1 MDVFISLKFEGKMKK
16 YFAGLIL
23 IWVLALPSICRAG
36 EATDFIE
43 VKQDKLFDLI
53 KNFDSKSKINAA
65 LDELIDFDFIVKD
78 ALGDEWDNLNP
89 TQKSEFSRL
98 FKELFRKSYE
108 NNLKK
113 TLRYHNEYM
122 GEESVNGATYV
133 KMRIT
138 ESSKDSSEP
147 IDVEFKVVK
156 TENGLK
162 VRDVVTEDESVV
174 KSYRSQFLRV
184 IHKDGIQTLLR
195 KMKNR
200 LKNSSMIFL

>member
-1 MDVFISLKFEGKMKK
+1 V
-16 YFAGLIL
+16 
-23 IWVLALPSICRAG
+23 
-36 EATDFIE
+36 
-43 VKQDKLFDLI
+43 
-53 KNFDSKSKINAA
+53 
-65 LDELIDFDFIVKD
+65 
-78 ALGDEWDNLNP
+78 
-89 TQKSEFSRL
+89 
-98 FKELFRKSYE
+98 
-108 NNLKK
+108 
-113 TLRYHNEYM
+113 

-184 IHKDGIQTLLR
+184 IRKDGIQVLLR

-200 LKNSSMIFL
+200 LKNSSMVFL

>member
-1 MDVFISLKFEGKMKK
+1 MKSFFKVLIACGIFLVSLPC
-16 YFAGLIL
+16 Y
-23 IWVLALPSICRAG
+23 AG

-53 KNFDSKSKINAA
+53 KNFDSKNKINAV

-78 ALGDEWDNLNP
+78 ALGDEWNNLTANE
-89 TQKSEFSRL
+89 KLEFSRL

-113 TLRYHNEYM
+113 TLRYHNEYV

-138 ESSKDSSEP
+138 ESSKDSNEP

-162 VRDVVTEDESVV
+162 VRDVVTENESVV
-174 KSYRSQFLRV
+174 KSYRSQFLK
-184 IHKDGIQTLLR
+184 IIYKDGIQVLLR

>member
-1 MDVFISLKFEGKMKK
+1 MCIVKDMNEINMKK
-16 YFAGLIL
+16 YFVGLSF
-23 IWVLALPSICRAG
+23 VLASFFSSICHAG

-53 KNFDSKSKINAA
+53 KNFDSKSKINAV

-89 TQKSEFSRL
+89 AQKLEFSRL

-113 TLRYHNEYM
+113 TLRYHNEYV

-156 TENGLK
+156 TENGLR

-184 IHKDGIQTLLR
+184 IRKDGVQVLLR

-200 LKNSSMIFL
+200 LKNSSMVFL

>member
-1 MDVFISLKFEGKMKK
+1 MNIKSIFAKVLGVSTFIG
-16 YFAGLIL
+16 IL
-23 IWVLALPSICRAG
+23 LSSSVSFAG

-113 TLRYHNEYM
+113 TLRYHNEYV

-184 IHKDGIQTLLR
+184 IRKDGIQVLLR

-200 LKNSSMIFL
+200 LKNSSMVFL

>member
-1 MDVFISLKFEGKMKK
+1 MKK
-16 YFAGLIL
+16 YFAGLSF
-23 IWVLALPSICRAG
+23 VVALLFSSICHAG

-43 VKQDKLFDLI
+43 AKQDKLFDLI
-53 KNFDSKSKINAA
+53 KNFDSKSKINAV

-89 TQKSEFSRL
+89 VQKSEFSRL

-113 TLRYHNEYM
+113 TLRYHNEYV

-174 KSYRSQFLRV
+174 KSYRSQFLR
-184 IHKDGIQTLLR
+184 IIRKDGAQVLLR